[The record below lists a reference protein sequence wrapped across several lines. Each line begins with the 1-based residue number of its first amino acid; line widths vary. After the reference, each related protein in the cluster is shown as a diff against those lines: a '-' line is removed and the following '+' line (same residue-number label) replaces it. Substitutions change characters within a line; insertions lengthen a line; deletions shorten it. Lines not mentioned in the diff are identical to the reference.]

1 MIKEEQKESIEEEEE
16 WWAGCKSH
24 ALLERVRA
32 WGTWDLCFPCHAK
45 EEREVTLL
53 MEVASVLRG
62 KQDW

>member
-1 MIKEEQKESIEEEEE
+1 MIKEEQKESVKEEE